1 MLNPTACQPRY
12 ASSDAPSAAIHYE
25 RNDLAEAQ
33 ACLEAYRPSIAQDF
47 LPLSVVL
54 WHQLASRVVFARGS
68 SEPSP
73 PGPDALSL
81 YAERRNIPWIR
92 TRADWDSVAECL
104 RVDAVDAARALVS
117 RLKLDVEGVAQASM
131 RVTFAD
137 DVFDPAVHATRYCI
151 HADQPATALGILRV
165 QAAEASRLG
174 RHARLVKLK
183 VLQSLAHDARGDFD
197 LALAS
202 MAAALQLGQELELV
216 RTFLDEG
223 HRCATLLESLDLQ
236 ETDPRATLGGYRD
249 YLLQSFARA
258 RSHDIRTSQATPTQA
273 ETLTGREVDILRLI
287 AEGHSTLATGRQ
299 LRLSTNTVKWYLS
312 QIYSKLGVNSR
323 LQAIHLVRQNGLL

>member
-1 MLNPTACQPRY
+1 MLNPTACQPRH
-12 ASSDAPSAAIHYE
+12 ASSDAPSAAVHYE

-33 ACLEAYRPSIAQDF
+33 ACLDAYRPSIAQDF

-54 WHQLASRVVFARGS
+54 WHQLASRVAFARGTTD
-68 SEPSP
+68 PAP
-73 PGPDALSL
+73 AGPDALSL
-81 YAERRNIPWIR
+81 YADRRNVPWIR

-117 RLKLDVEGVAQASM
+117 RLKLDIEGVAQASL

-137 DVFDPAVHATRYCI
+137 DVFDPAVHTMRYCI
-151 HADQPATALGILRV
+151 HADQPAAALGILNV
-165 QAAEASRLG
+165 QATEALRLG
-174 RHARLVKLK
+174 RHARWVKLK
-183 VLQSLAHDARGDFD
+183 VLQSLAHDARGDLD

-202 MAAALQLGQELELV
+202 MAAALQLGQDLELV

-223 HRCATLLESLDLQ
+223 RRCETLLKSLDLQ
-236 ETDPRATLGGYRD
+236 ATNQHATLGGYHD

-258 RSHDIRTSQATPTQA
+258 RSNDIRTSPATPPQA
-273 ETLTGREVDILRLI
+273 EALTGREVDILRLI
-287 AEGHSTLATGRQ
+287 SEGHSTLATGRQ

-323 LQAIHLVRQNGLL
+323 LQAIHLVRQHGLL